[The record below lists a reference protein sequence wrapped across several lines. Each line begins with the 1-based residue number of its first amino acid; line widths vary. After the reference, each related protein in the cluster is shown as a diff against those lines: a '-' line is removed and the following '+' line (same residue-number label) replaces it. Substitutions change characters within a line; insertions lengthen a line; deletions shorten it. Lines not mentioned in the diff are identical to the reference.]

1 MNPSTWLAA
10 TEQPSGIE
18 MQTLCIQAMQ
28 LLTENMSIDEL
39 GAEIRRLTP
48 LIQRLVPVI
57 VHEHEQTQTDEDL
70 RTAVRLKVE
79 TEWETLSEMAC
90 SYKKGE
96 VVPRKLTRFI
106 RNLNT
111 NWTWPSPLPRL
122 VVLELGLS
130 TNKRIK
136 HVEAISML
144 AKKLRCSF
152 LDFLGMERR
161 EVAKKLF
168 PVYRNMG
175 ICKTLY
181 R

>member
-1 MNPSTWLAA
+1 MNPSTWLSA

-18 MQTLCIQAMQ
+18 MQTLCIDAMR

-48 LIQRLVPVI
+48 LIQMLVP
-57 VHEHEQTQTDEDL
+57 HEETDEDL
-70 RTAVRLKVE
+70 RASVRIKVE

-136 HVEAISML
+136 HVEAISLL

-152 LDFLGMERR
+152 LDFLEMERK
-161 EVAKKLF
+161 EVAKKLY
-168 PVYRNMG
+168 PVYRNTG
-175 ICKTLY
+175 ICKILY